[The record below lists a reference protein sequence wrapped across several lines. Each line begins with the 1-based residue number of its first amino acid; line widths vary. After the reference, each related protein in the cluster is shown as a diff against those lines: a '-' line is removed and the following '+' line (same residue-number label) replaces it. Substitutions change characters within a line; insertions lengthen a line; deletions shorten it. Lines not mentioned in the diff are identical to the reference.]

1 MGRFASSFHKE
12 YLTNRATPELLKRAT
27 IKYKNL
33 RIAVGLI
40 MQVGRKYDS

>member
-1 MGRFASSFHKE
+1 MGRFGSSLHKE

-27 IKYKNL
+27 VKYKNV

-40 MQVGRKYDS
+40 MQVG